1 MQCIK
6 LSFFVGDKTGQR
18 VKVAVADFTKEDV
31 FGEIEGQL
39 QDLNVGVL
47 GWTFFSVL
55 PSNV

>member
-1 MQCIK
+1 M
-6 LSFFVGDKTGQR
+6 SFFVGDKTGQR